1 MFDAAL
7 RQANDRVGAPL
18 ALRMSAVSPNA
29 VSIGGFVVGLIA
41 AWQASQG
48 NGGAAVTLWLFSRI
62 LDGLDG
68 LIARLHGKQSD
79 FGGYLDIVLDFV
91 VYAAVPIGLTVH
103 APTSERFVA
112 LAVMLSSFYV
122 NAASWMM
129 LAAIL
134 EKRGR
139 ADGGLTTVTM
149 PPGLVGALE
158 SIVAYTVFLIWPEQ
172 STWLFGVFTGLVALT
187 IGQRLMWAWRHL
199 R

>member
-1 MFDAAL
+1 MFDATL
-7 RQANDRVGAPL
+7 RQVKDRAGAPL
-18 ALRMSAVSPNA
+18 ALRLGAVSPNV
-29 VSIGGFVVGLIA
+29 VSVGGFVVGLLA

-48 NGGAAVTLWLFSRI
+48 NGPSAVILWLFSRV

-91 VYAAVPIGLTVH
+91 VYAAVPIGLTVN
-103 APTSERFVA
+103 APTPERFVA

-149 PPGLVGALE
+149 PPGLIGALE
-158 SIVAYTVFLIWPEQ
+158 TIVAYTIFLLWPDQ
-172 STWLFGVFTGLVALT
+172 SVWLFGVFSALVGAT
-187 IGQRLMWAWRHL
+187 ILQRLLWAWRRL

>member
-1 MFDAAL
+1 MFDTTL
-7 RQANDRVGAPL
+7 RQAKDRVGTPL
-18 ALRMSAVSPNA
+18 ALHLGAFSPNA
-29 VSIGGFVVGLIA
+29 VSVGGFVVGLLA

-48 NGGAAVTLWLFSRI
+48 NGASAVILWLFSRV

-91 VYAAVPIGLTVH
+91 VYAAVPIGLTLS
-103 APTSERFVA
+103 APTPDRFIA

-139 ADGGLTTVTM
+139 AEGGLTTVTM
-149 PPGLVGALE
+149 PPGLIGALE
-158 SIVAYTVFLIWPEQ
+158 TIAAYTAFLLWPEQ
-172 STWLFGVFTGLVALT
+172 MVWLYGVFAALVGAT
-187 IGQRLMWAWRHL
+187 IIQRLVWAWRHL

>member
-1 MFDAAL
+1 MFDSTL
-7 RQANDRVGAPL
+7 RQAKDRVGTPL
-18 ALRMSAVSPNA
+18 ALRLGAVSPNA
-29 VSIGGFVVGLIA
+29 VSVGGFVVGLIA

-48 NGGAAVTLWLFSRI
+48 NGVAAVILWLFSRI

-91 VYAAVPIGLTVH
+91 VYAAVPIGLTLNE
-103 APTSERFVA
+103 PGLDRFIA

-139 ADGGLTTVTM
+139 IEDGLTTVTM
-149 PPGLVGALE
+149 PPGLIGALE
-158 SIVAYTVFLIWPEQ
+158 TIAAYTAFLLWPEQ
-172 STWLFGVFTGLVALT
+172 TVWLFSVFAALVGAT
-187 IGQRLMWAWRHL
+187 IIQRLVWAWRHL
-199 R
+199 S

>member
-1 MFDAAL
+1 MFDATL
-7 RQANDRVGAPL
+7 RQVKDRAGAPL
-18 ALRMSAVSPNA
+18 ALRLGAVSPNV
-29 VSIGGFVVGLIA
+29 VSVGGFVVGLLA

-48 NGGAAVTLWLFSRI
+48 NGPSAVILWLFSRV

-91 VYAAVPIGLTVH
+91 VYAAVPIGLTVN
-103 APTSERFVA
+103 APTPERFVA

-139 ADGGLTTVTM
+139 AEGGLTTVTM

>member
-1 MFDAAL
+1 MFDATL
-7 RQANDRVGAPL
+7 RQAKDRVGAPL
-18 ALRMSAVSPNA
+18 ALRLGGVSPNV
-29 VSIGGFVVGLIA
+29 VSVGGFVVGLIA

-48 NGGAAVTLWLFSRI
+48 NGTSAVILWLFSRA

-91 VYAAVPIGLTVH
+91 VYAAVPIGLTLSQ
-103 APTSERFVA
+103 PGPDRFVA

-149 PPGLVGALE
+149 PTGLIGALE
-158 SIVAYTVFLIWPEQ
+158 TIVAYTAFLLWPDQ
-172 STWLFGVFTGLVALT
+172 NVWLFGAFTALVVAT
-187 IGQRLMWAWRHL
+187 ICQRLVWAWRHL

>member
-1 MFDAAL
+1 MFDATL
-7 RQANDRVGAPL
+7 RQAKDRVGTPL
-18 ALRMSAVSPNA
+18 ALRLGAVSPNA
-29 VSIGGFVVGLIA
+29 VSVGGFVVGLIA

-48 NGGAAVTLWLFSRI
+48 NGVAAVILWLFSRI

-91 VYAAVPIGLTVH
+91 VYSAVPIGLTLN
-103 APTSERFVA
+103 APTLERLTA

-139 ADGGLTTVTM
+139 VQGGLTTVTM

-158 SIVAYTVFLIWPEQ
+158 TIAAYTAFLLWPEQ
-172 STWLFGVFTGLVALT
+172 TVWLFGVFAALVGVT
-187 IGQRLMWAWRHL
+187 IVQRLVWAWRHL